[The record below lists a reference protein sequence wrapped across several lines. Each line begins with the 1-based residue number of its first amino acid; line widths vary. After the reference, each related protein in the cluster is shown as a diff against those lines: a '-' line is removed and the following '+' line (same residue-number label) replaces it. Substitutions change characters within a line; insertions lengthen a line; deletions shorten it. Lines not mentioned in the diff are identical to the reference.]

1 MAGDGKRESGPAP
14 GPGRE
19 RRFFAHDRDNS
30 GDERDVRTMPIRLTQ
45 VGALGYDP
53 AHVRLP
59 PDSVGVS
66 ASLP

>member
-1 MAGDGKRESGPAP
+1 MESALEDYGVVINRKAN
-14 GPGRE
+14 GYI
-19 RRFFAHDRDNS
+19 
-30 GDERDVRTMPIRLTQ
+30 DEYTIDEIRMPIRLTQ